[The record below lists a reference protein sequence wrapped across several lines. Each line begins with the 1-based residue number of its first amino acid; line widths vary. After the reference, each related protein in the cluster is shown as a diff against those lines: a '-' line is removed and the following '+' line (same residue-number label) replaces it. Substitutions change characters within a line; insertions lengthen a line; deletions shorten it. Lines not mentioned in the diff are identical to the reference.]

1 MFRQFANRCAIAPMS
16 NSVVSFG
23 KHKGLTYAEV
33 YGSDPHYCKWI
44 IGAHAA
50 GRANRALTDFATYCQ
65 SMQHAYLQPTQ
76 SQSPQSQSPQSAI
89 SPRASPQSECYAIT
103 MLQEMER
110 SGMYINSYRC
120 SESLRSCSSVDD
132 LAKVLTM
139 MEARGVQV
147 DEYCEWA
154 IVKVCAEQGSVMDK
168 MGALQRLKMPMDQKY
183 LQYFLKTS
191 KTSEEIVA
199 CLDAVKKYNIQ
210 ADEFLGSRIAEAYFR
225 LNDHS
230 AAMNA
235 MESFDSYKGFERVLV
250 YCASKG
256 LHDAATNIVSMLK
269 KRGYGVSDYQLAQVM
284 RSFIKAKKFD
294 AAKQVYE
301 ASSEV
306 EKGRYMESALLDVHC
321 SAGDTAQAEK
331 EFELLDEVHNEDA
344 NNMLK
349 MYADQGDGDKAEKL
363 FAQLADGI
371 PNAFSYNS
379 MMRIHLRAKNP
390 ERTQHWFQQ
399 AQKAD
404 CCDGWTYLFMM
415 RAQQKK
421 ADVARV
427 FDEMLQNKPLSE
439 VNSRHR
445 EILCKEFGF
454 AYCRQQWPGA
464 FPSS

>member
-33 YGSDPHYCKWI
+33 FGSDPQYCKWI
-44 IGAHAA
+44 IGKYAT
-50 GRANRALTDFATYCQ
+50 GRASGPLAKFANYCQ
-65 SMQHAYLQPTQ
+65 SIQNEYLQP
-76 SQSPQSQSPQSAI
+76 PQSESPQSAI
-89 SPRASPQSECYAIT
+89 PHSECNAVT
-103 MLQEMER
+103 MLKDWER
-110 SGMYINSYRC
+110 SGVLINEYRC
-120 SESLRSCSSVDD
+120 SEALQSCKNVDD
-132 LAKVLTM
+132 LAKVVAM
-139 MEARGVQV
+139 METRRIPLDDHCQ
-147 DEYCEWA
+147 WI
-154 IVKVCAEQGSVMDK
+154 IVKVCAEQRSIMDK
-168 MGALQRLKMPMDQKY
+168 MGALQGLKMPLDQKY

-191 KTSEEIVA
+191 ITSEEIVA

-321 SAGDTAQAEK
+321 FAGDTAQAEK

-349 MYADQGDGDKAEKL
+349 MYADQGDGDKAEKF

-379 MMRIHLRAKNP
+379 MVRIHLRAKNP

-399 AQKAD
+399 AQKAN

-454 AYCRQQWPGA
+454 AHCRQQWPGA